1 MSKNQ
6 GNKSIKKYGQ
16 GSCVIFLAI
25 LITQVLHKTDHIKK
39 QKKNG
44 NYYYKITTIK
54 FHLCIWQFPLLLFS
68 FVIFGPKRKYSN

>member
-16 GSCVIFLAI
+16 GSCVIFFAF

-39 QKKNG
+39 QKKTE
-44 NYYYKITTIK
+44 ITTTK
-54 FHLCIWQFPLLLFS
+54 SPQ
-68 FVIFGPKRKYSN
+68 

>member
-39 QKKNG
+39 QKK
-44 NYYYKITTIK
+44 KRK
-54 FHLCIWQFPLLLFS
+54 LLLQNHHNKIP
-68 FVIFGPKRKYSN
+68 FVYLAISITFVFFRNIWSKTKV